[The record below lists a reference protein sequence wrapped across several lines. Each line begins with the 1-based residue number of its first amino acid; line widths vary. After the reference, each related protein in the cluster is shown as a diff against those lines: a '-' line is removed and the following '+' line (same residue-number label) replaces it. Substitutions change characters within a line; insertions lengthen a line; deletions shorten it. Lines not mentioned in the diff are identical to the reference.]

1 MKRVKVFFLSSPDC
15 HLDSPESDFPNYQH
29 SPDSPNFH
37 HSPVSPNFHHS
48 PGSTSG
54 QPQVGPDRLLPATD
68 LRAWEAEV
76 KYFDKI
82 LSRDTYQ

>member
-1 MKRVKVFFLSSPDC
+1 MKCVKVFSLSSPDC

-29 SPDSPNFH
+29 SPG
-37 HSPVSPNFHHS
+37 SPNFHHS